1 MNMTPSIKERE
12 LSHEWFVVDA
22 SGHTLGRLAVQVARL
37 LLGKH
42 KPTYTPH
49 MDTGD
54 YVIIVNAEKVV
65 VSGAKTLQ
73 KIYYRHTGYPGGIK
87 ERTFLQMLEKNPEMI
102 LKLAVKGMLPKNR
115 LAHHILSTKFKVY
128 SGENHPHTAQTPKVF
143 NLV

>member
-12 LSHEWFVVDA
+12 LSHEWLVVDA
-22 SGHTLGRLAVQVARL
+22 NGQTLGRLAAKVARL

-42 KPTYTPH
+42 KPSYTPH

-54 YVIIVNAEKVV
+54 YVVIVNADKVI

-102 LKLAVKGMLPKNR
+102 LKLAVRGMLPKNR
-115 LAHHILSTKFKVY
+115 LAHRILSTKLKVY
-128 SGENHPHTAQTPKVF
+128 GGENHPHAAQNPKTF
-143 NLV
+143 SLV